1 MRNYTPR
8 NILMMLYNGLVGSYL
23 RYGIRAWGSCSQN
36 LLDALQDAQDKIIR
50 ALLFL
55 PYSANTQPGYSQLKV
70 LNVKS
75 IFKHE
80 VVKLIHSV
88 YYNYNPLAFSNFFE
102 ISTHG
107 YPTSCGN
114 ASFYSLTKP
123 RTELGKRSLR
133 YSGVKKWIELPA
145 SLKEIPEAQSFNKTF
160 KQIFV

>member
-8 NILMMLYNGLVGSYL
+8 NVLMMFYNGLIGSYL
-23 RYGIRAWGSCSQN
+23 HYGIRAWGSCSQN
-36 LLDALQDAQDKIIR
+36 LLDSLQDAQDKIIR

-88 YYNYNPLAFSNFFE
+88 YYNYNPLAFPIFLKSPPMATPLVVE
-102 ISTHG
+102 THLFILLPNPELNWVKG
-107 YPTSCGN
+107 HSDILVLRNGS
-114 ASFYSLTKP
+114 SFL
-123 RTELGKRSLR
+123 LL
-133 YSGVKKWIELPA
+133 
-145 SLKEIPEAQSFNKTF
+145 
-160 KQIFV
+160 